1 MKTYDTFGSWYKA
14 QSAKNKKII
23 TKLRKLVRKVAPTL
37 VETSKWTNGV
47 WLKGALPIIYL
58 HTDSDHVQFGFF
70 AGATFTDP
78 RKLLR
83 GQGKQVRH
91 IRVDKIEDIDEAVFA
106 TMIRKAVRAPSYK

>member
-1 MKTYDTFGSWYKA
+1 MKTYNSFGSWYED
-14 QSAKNKKII
+14 QSTKNRKII
-23 TKLRKLVRKVAPTL
+23 TRLRQLVGRVAPKL

-58 HTDSDHVQFGFF
+58 HTEADHVQFGFF

-78 RKLLR
+78 KNLLR
-83 GQGKQVRH
+83 GQGKHVRH
-91 IRVDKIEDIDEAVFA
+91 IRVDRIEDIDEAVFA